1 VTDDKEGYEQ
11 VRLCAVQG
19 EVAARL
25 LQHALAAE
33 GIPSRTQVSSK
44 DSLGIS
50 FPAVYAGATTTLI
63 EVWVNK
69 RDLERAEAVLEAYEG
84 EGDEEGEGER

>member
-1 VTDDKEGYEQ
+1 MADEGYEQ
-11 VRLCAVQG
+11 VKLCAVQG

-25 LQHALAAE
+25 LQNALAAE

-50 FPAVYAGATTTLI
+50 FPAVYAGGTTTLI
-63 EVWVNK
+63 EVWVN
-69 RDLERAEAVLEAYEG
+69 RARPSDVRGVRGGGA
-84 EGDEEGEGER
+84 

>member
-1 VTDDKEGYEQ
+1 MADEGYEQ
-11 VRLCAVQG
+11 VKLCAVQG

-25 LQHALAAE
+25 LQNALAAE

-44 DSLGIS
+44 DSFGIT
-50 FPAVYAGATTTLI
+50 FPVVFAGGTTTLF

-69 RDLERAEAVLEAYEG
+69 RDLARAEAVLEAYEG
-84 EGDEEGEGER
+84 EGHEDEGRSAGI